1 MIHRLTEKRISD
13 DGRGIP
19 EDILAKFRGGSA
31 PGIGL
36 AGMRER
42 LAEFGG
48 QINVE
53 SSSAGSVIEAIIP
66 TGASM
71 KKKDNPEQAVQA

>member
-1 MIHRLTEKRISD
+1 VAD
-13 DGRGIP
+13 DGKGIP
-19 EDILAKFRGGSA
+19 HDVLSRFYEGAA

-48 QINVE
+48 QMKVH
-53 SSSAGSVIEAIIP
+53 SSSAGSVVEATIP
-66 TGASM
+66 TQNGSHR
-71 KKKDNPEQAVQA
+71 